1 MVGSANRIGP
11 DGADVARRLSWIPG
25 ATLRPATLRLWRWIA
40 AVTAI
45 ALYCGLSLQL
55 TGTLAPWANLTDLG
69 ALVRPAPTPALAAL
83 RNTLSQLA
91 NRTNVAPAYAEDL
104 AAATAFYNA
113 HGGPLLWVTEGGISE
128 RGNAVIAEI
137 RKADDWGLR
146 ARDFALPQLP
156 AGAISP
162 AAAAA
167 AEIELTFAAL
177 KYARYARGGRL
188 GDPSSISKLLDYT
201 PPVRRPKDVLTDIAA
216 SATPDAYLRSLH
228 PQHEQF
234 EALRQLLLKLRGRG
248 AGDAETAYPG
258 KSQTAL
264 PQLVR
269 SETPGAETTSSVEP
283 GRENVDRTV
292 RLGRILVNME
302 RWRWLPRDL
311 GEFHI
316 WNNVPEF
323 LTRVVKK
330 GETIHSDKVVAG
342 QPEWATPAFSA
353 DMKMIVFHPSWGVPD
368 GIKRKELL
376 PLVLNSSRG
385 DLLGLFTGAQ
395 SSRAVLEQHKLQ
407 TYYQGRPIDPN
418 QVDWSTANIGAYE
431 FRQPPGPTNVLGTI
445 KFMFPNKHDVYMHD
459 TPERDLFART
469 FRGLSHGCMRV
480 ADPRRLAAVLL
491 ARDKGWPEQQVAS
504 LLNGQTREVE
514 LSTRIPVHMTYFTA
528 MVDRQGNLRT
538 FADLYGLD
546 TPMGAILSGNRVRF
560 VTPRYDDE
568 IKAVRARQRPPGT
581 SGSPPRS
588 TLVEAIS
595 NIFSP

>member
-1 MVGSANRIGP
+1 
-11 DGADVARRLSWIPG
+11 LH
-25 ATLRPATLRLWRWIA
+25 
-40 AVTAI
+40 
-45 ALYCGLSLQL
+45 L
-55 TGTLAPWANLTDLG
+55 TGTLAPGVNLADLG
-69 ALVRPAPTPALAAL
+69 TLVRPAPGPALVAL
-83 RNTLSQLA
+83 RQTLSQLA
-91 NRTNVAPAYAEDL
+91 GRTNVAPAYSEDL
-104 AAATAFYNA
+104 AAASAFYDA
-113 HGGPLLWVTEGGISE
+113 HSGPLLWVTESGMTA
-128 RGNAVIAEI
+128 RGNSVLAEI
-137 RKADDWGLR
+137 RNAEDWGLR
-146 ARDFALPQLP
+146 ARDFAVPQLP
-156 AGAISP
+156 AGAVSP
-162 AAAAA
+162 ATAAA

-177 KYARYARGGRL
+177 KYARYARGGRF
-188 GDPSSISKLLDYT
+188 GDPASISKLLDYA
-201 PPVRRPKDVLTDIAA
+201 PPVLRPKQVLTDIAA
-216 SATPDAYLRSLH
+216 SAAPDVYLRSLH

-234 EALRQLLLKLRGRG
+234 EGLRRLLLKLRGRG
-248 AGDAETAYPG
+248 AGDEEIANGG
-258 KSQTAL
+258 KGQTA
-264 PQLVR
+264 PTQPVR
-269 SETPGAETTSSVEP
+269 SEAPGSEATASADP
-283 GRENVDRTV
+283 GRESAERTV

-302 RWRWLPRDL
+302 RWRWLPADL
-311 GEFHI
+311 GDFYV

-342 QPEWATPAFSA
+342 QPDWPTPAFSA

-376 PLVLNSSRG
+376 PLLLNSSRG

-395 SSRAVLEQHKLQ
+395 SSRVVLEQHKLQ
-407 TYYQGRPIDPN
+407 TYYQGRPVDPN
-418 QVDWSTANIGAYE
+418 QVDWSSANIGAYE

-445 KFMFPNKHDVYMHD
+445 KFMFPNKHDIYMHD

-469 FRGLSHGCMRV
+469 FRGLSHGCMRL

-491 ARDKGWPEQQVAS
+491 ARDKGWSEQQVAN

-514 LSTRIPVHMTYFTA
+514 LSTHIPVHMTYFTA

-538 FADLYGLD
+538 FGDLYGLD
-546 TPMGAILSGNRVRF
+546 TRMGAILFGNRVPF